1 MPDKPAATALSKAM
15 PMPLGYLA
23 QAMGNAQIPEGDE
36 IMFKKMLTVGL
47 LCALCFCAPV
57 RCDDATTIVKDAEAL
72 KVQIAKMRGR
82 LLYKKGQIRKLEKE
96 ACEKNVQLK
105 EKTDELEKER
115 RIQFIAANPKLEG
128 LYTEQDALEAEIQKM
143 NSEKSTLKKR

>member
-1 MPDKPAATALSKAM
+1 MLKR
-15 PMPLGYLA
+15 
-23 QAMGNAQIPEGDE
+23 
-36 IMFKKMLTVGL
+36 MLTIGL

-57 RCDDATTIVKDAEAL
+57 RCEDTSATIVKDAEAL

-96 ACEKNVQLK
+96 ACETNVQLK

-115 RIQFIAANPKLEG
+115 RVQFIAANPKLEA
-128 LYTEQDALEAEIQKM
+128 LYAEQDALEQEIQKM
-143 NSEKSTLKKR
+143 TSEKNVMKKK

>member
-1 MPDKPAATALSKAM
+1 
-15 PMPLGYLA
+15 
-23 QAMGNAQIPEGDE
+23 MGNAQIPEGDE
-36 IMFKKMLTVGL
+36 IMVKKMLTIGL

-57 RCDDATTIVKDAEAL
+57 RCDDASTVVKDAETL

-96 ACEKNVQLK
+96 ACETNVQLK

-115 RIQFIAANPKLEG
+115 RVQFIAANPKLES
-128 LYTEQDALEAEIQKM
+128 LYAEQDALETEIQKM
-143 NSEKSTLKKR
+143 NSEKSILKKK

>member
-1 MPDKPAATALSKAM
+1 
-15 PMPLGYLA
+15 
-23 QAMGNAQIPEGDE
+23 MGNAKLPEGDE
-36 IMFKKMLTVGL
+36 IMVKRMLTIGL

-57 RCDDATTIVKDAEAL
+57 RCDDASTVVKDAEAL

-96 ACEKNVQLK
+96 ACETNVQLK

-128 LYTEQDALEAEIQKM
+128 LYAEQDALEAEIQKM
-143 NSEKSTLKKR
+143 NSEKSTLKKK